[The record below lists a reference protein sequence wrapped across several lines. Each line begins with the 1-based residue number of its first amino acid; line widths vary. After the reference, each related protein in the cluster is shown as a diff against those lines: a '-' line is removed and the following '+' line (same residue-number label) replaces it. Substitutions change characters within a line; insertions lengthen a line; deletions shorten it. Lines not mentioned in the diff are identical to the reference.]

1 MCNNNAEETVEHFIL
16 NCTKYEEARS
26 ILTQKLNQLYI
37 NFSVMNTVAKMK
49 FILNIDYSAISVIYN
64 YLNDILK
71 SRNIY

>member
-1 MCNNNAEETVEHFIL
+1 
-16 NCTKYEEARS
+16 
-26 ILTQKLNQLYI
+26 
-37 NFSVMNTVAKMK
+37 MNTVAKMK